1 MSWKKVSPV
10 ILTLLVFFLTQ
21 VFGTVLLY
29 GVGMGTTSF
38 ALVLTGVNIL
48 AVLCCHFLLHN
59 ISFATACDVS
69 LIKWNPGMLAI
80 VGGLLG
86 AMSISFLT
94 AEVEFPED
102 MVQLMLDMARNPW
115 GLFVLIIVGPI
126 TEELLF
132 REGIEGEM
140 LRRGVR
146 PWTAII
152 VSALVFS
159 FVHLNLAQSLYA
171 FPLGIMLAIIY
182 YRSNSIVLTSLLHM
196 LNNGI
201 VVIQLHTMGEEAVN
215 ASPAEMFGSETA
227 AWIFMALFGLLSI
240 VLLRMFW
247 NLYPQSKEQKENT

>member
-10 ILTLLVFFLTQ
+10 ILTLLIFFLTQ

-59 ISFATACDVS
+59 ISFATACDAS

-115 GLFVLIIVGPI
+115 GLFVLIIVGP
-126 TEELLF
+126 
-132 REGIEGEM
+132 M
-140 LRRGVR
+140 
-146 PWTAII
+146 
-152 VSALVFS
+152 
-159 FVHLNLAQSLYA
+159 
-171 FPLGIMLAIIY
+171 
-182 YRSNSIVLTSLLHM
+182 
-196 LNNGI
+196 
-201 VVIQLHTMGEEAVN
+201 
-215 ASPAEMFGSETA
+215 
-227 AWIFMALFGLLSI
+227 
-240 VLLRMFW
+240 
-247 NLYPQSKEQKENT
+247 